1 MNQFSSSFAKSEES
15 TPVFADSV
23 IWEYPAVEC
32 ACSRAA
38 SKGRY
43 ISVEMYSSGR
53 DVKADLSYS

>member
-32 ACSRAA
+32 ACSRAV

-43 ISVEMYSSGR
+43 ISVEMYSSGGT
-53 DVKADLSYS
+53 